1 MLVKE
6 EYAEQ
11 YCRKR
16 LKCTEDGGKCR
27 TDASYS
33 LYSGEID
40 TIVAQRPSP
49 RI

>member
-33 LYSGEID
+33 RKPPVNCTL
-40 TIVAQRPSP
+40 
-49 RI
+49 